1 MCIVL
6 LDQMIDSPDLVDH
19 VDAGPTAIYCG
30 VDPTASSLHLGNLV
44 TLLGLLHFH
53 IKGHTTIGLVS
64 ILQLRTN
71 KSICPGYKT
80 TDMLIFSHIFYFHR
94 LVAQQDRL
102 ETLQERAQNA
112 NQCQQQL

>member
-6 LDQMIDSPDLVDH
+6 LDQLIDSPDLVDH

-64 ILQLRTN
+64 ILQLHTN
-71 KSICPGYKT
+71 KSICHANIT
-80 TDMLIFSHIFYFHR
+80 TDMLMFLTYFSS
-94 LVAQQDRL
+94 
-102 ETLQERAQNA
+102 
-112 NQCQQQL
+112 